1 MNEAEEKL
9 MPQYGENQ
17 PITDGNYDQSL
28 AVKCVNGTFV
38 GQKKENVI
46 SYKGIPFVGQQP
58 VALTIVDYMQENH
71 LSRAEMAKALE
82 VSPQYLSRILS
93 GTENFS
99 IKSVAKN
106 EATLGVSCLEPVY
119 A

>member
-1 MNEAEEKL
+1 MNEVEEKL

-46 SYKGIPFVGQQP
+46 SYKAFP
-58 VALTIVDYMQENH
+58 L
-71 LSRAEMAKALE
+71 
-82 VSPQYLSRILS
+82 
-93 GTENFS
+93 
-99 IKSVAKN
+99 
-106 EATLGVSCLEPVY
+106 
-119 A
+119 